1 MSVPQH
7 SPWRTFL
14 GHCPV
19 VTAYLAAHPCTSS
32 PAWFLAH
39 AANTFLRAVGQPAF
53 VDNPLLGLLILL
65 AIFLP
70 HPQVTTG
77 KNTKLTSDFYN
88 GHITDSLGAGWPGV
102 CPRWGPGHP
111 H

>member
-1 MSVPQH
+1 MPHPQRN
-7 SPWRTFL
+7 PWAVWL

-19 VTAYLAAHPCTSS
+19 VTDYLAPRPLAS
-32 PAWFLAH
+32 PAWALAH

-70 HPQVTTG
+70 HPQVSSSG
-77 KNTKLTSDFYN
+77 CS
-88 GHITDSLGAGWPGV
+88 AV
-102 CPRWGPGHP
+102 
-111 H
+111 

>member
-1 MSVPQH
+1 MAAPQH
-7 SPWRTFL
+7 NPWRTFL

-19 VTAYLAAHPCTSS
+19 VTTYLAAHPYTSS
-32 PAWFLAH
+32 PPWFLAH

-70 HPQVTTG
+70 HPQVHTPVHSSDNIDILDILG
-77 KNTKLTSDFYN
+77 AKENTKHTSEVSN
-88 GHITDSLGAGWPGV
+88 GSI
-102 CPRWGPGHP
+102 
-111 H
+111 